1 MIELILDGVSKR
13 IHKKWVLRNINLKM
27 TSGHVYGLEGIN
39 GSGKT
44 MLMRLVIGLI
54 YANEGEVR
62 INGRVLGKDMEFP
75 ESIGFLIE
83 NPSFLDAYS
92 GLENLEFLTSIGKK
106 LSIEELKK
114 ILNRVGLSEEN
125 QKKKYGKYSLGMK
138 QRLGIAAAIMEA
150 AQILVLDEPM
160 NGLDEDGVALIRK
173 IIEEERNRGALV
185 LLSCHDKEIL
195 RSLSDELVVIEDGSI
210 KYVTINEQR
219 KIY

>member
-195 RSLSDELVVIEDGSI
+195 RSLSDEIVVIEDGSI

>member
-195 RSLSDELVVIEDGSI
+195 RSLSDEIVVI
-210 KYVTINEQR
+210 
-219 KIY
+219 